1 VIYCR
6 KNLDKSCEIL
16 YYNILD
22 KSTSEIDRSIMSLKG
37 SLESI
42 NLADIMQLVSNS
54 KQSGR
59 FELTK
64 DNDENNKGYIVLKR
78 GDIVHAEVD
87 NFVGEDAVFTLI
99 SWGKGEFVFNEGH
112 FEVDT
117 TITRSVTS
125 LLMEAARRIDE
136 WKLLRK
142 KIGSID
148 AIPEFNEIDRKE
160 RRKISLSTME
170 WLVISKIDGQKSIFE
185 ISNTAG
191 INIYDTSRI
200 IFGMI
205 ASGLLKLK

>member
-1 VIYCR
+1 
-6 KNLDKSCEIL
+6 
-16 YYNILD
+16 
-22 KSTSEIDRSIMSLKG
+22 MSLKG

-54 KQSGR
+54 RQSGR
-59 FELTK
+59 FELTRGE
-64 DNDENNKGYIVLKR
+64 DQKGYIIIKK
-78 GDIVHAEVD
+78 GDIAHAEVA

-99 SWGKGEFVFNEGH
+99 SWGKGEFVFNEGDY
-112 FEVDT
+112 ESET

-136 WKLLRK
+136 WKLLRR

-148 AIPEFNEIDRKE
+148 AVPEFNEVDRKE
-160 RRKISLSTME
+160 RRKISLSTLE
-170 WLVISKIDGQKSIFE
+170 WLVISKIDGNQSIVE
-185 ISNTAG
+185 ISNSAG

-205 ASGLLKLK
+205 TSGLLRLK

>member
-1 VIYCR
+1 
-6 KNLDKSCEIL
+6 
-16 YYNILD
+16 
-22 KSTSEIDRSIMSLKG
+22 MSLKG

-59 FELTK
+59 FILLK
-64 DNDENNKGYIVLKR
+64 DSGEKGYIYVKN
-78 GDIVHAEVD
+78 GEVNHAEVE
-87 NFVGEDAVFTLI
+87 NFLGEDAVFTLI
-99 SWGKGEFVFNEGH
+99 SWDKGEFTFEEGKAD
-112 FEVDT
+112 VKDS
-117 TITRSVTS
+117 ITRSVTS

-148 AIPEFNEIDRKE
+148 SVPKFSEVDKNE
-160 RRKISLSTME
+160 RRKISLSTLE
-170 WLVISKIDGQKSIFE
+170 WLVISKVDGTKSIAH
-185 ISNTAG
+185 ISNETG

-205 ASGLLKLK
+205 TTGLLKL

>member
-1 VIYCR
+1 
-6 KNLDKSCEIL
+6 
-16 YYNILD
+16 
-22 KSTSEIDRSIMSLKG
+22 MSLKG

-54 KQSGR
+54 RQSGR
-59 FELTK
+59 FELSRGE
-64 DNDENNKGYIVLKR
+64 DQKGYIIIKK
-78 GDIVHAEVD
+78 GDIAHAEVG

-99 SWGKGEFVFNEGH
+99 SWGKGEFVFNEGDY
-112 FEVDT
+112 ESEK

-136 WKLLRK
+136 WKLLRR

-148 AIPEFNEIDRKE
+148 AVPEFNEVDRKE
-160 RRKISLSTME
+160 RRKISLSTLE
-170 WLVISKIDGQKSIFE
+170 WLVISKIDGNQSIVE
-185 ISNTAG
+185 ISNSAG

-205 ASGLLKLK
+205 TSGLLRLK

>member
-1 VIYCR
+1 
-6 KNLDKSCEIL
+6 
-16 YYNILD
+16 
-22 KSTSEIDRSIMSLKG
+22 MSLKG

-54 KQSGR
+54 RQSGR

-64 DNDENNKGYIVLKR
+64 EDGKKGYIIIKK
-78 GDIVHAEVD
+78 GEIIHAEVD
-87 NFVGEDAVFTLI
+87 NFIGEDAVFTLI
-99 SWGKGEFVFNEGH
+99 SWGKGEFAFVPGE
-112 FEVDT
+112 FEAEA
-117 TITRSVTS
+117 TISRSVTS

-148 AIPEFNEIDRKE
+148 AVPEFNEIDRKE
-160 RRKISLSTME
+160 RRKISLSTLE
-170 WLVISKIDGQKSIFE
+170 WLVISKIDGKQSIVE
-185 ISNTAG
+185 ISNSAG

-205 ASGLLKLK
+205 TSGLLKLKQ